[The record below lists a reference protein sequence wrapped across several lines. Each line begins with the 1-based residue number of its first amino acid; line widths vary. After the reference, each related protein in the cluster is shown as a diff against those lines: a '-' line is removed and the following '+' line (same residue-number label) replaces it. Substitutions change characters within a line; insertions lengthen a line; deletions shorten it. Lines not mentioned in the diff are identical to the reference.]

1 MQDDKYYCE
10 IRTKN
15 IHKYTNS
22 NGEIEID
29 EGKNYVFEVKIQ
41 AVDFEYS
48 RAKDD
53 LEELDDKDE
62 NYMNKYKRIIDD
74 SIIIKCL
81 LKGSLYN
88 LRLIANDRTCFLFPK
103 GSFDAMVTFDW
114 FWTDWWYRNTCNKIR
129 VIKQLQ
135 PYI

>member
-1 MQDDKYYCE
+1 MMKDIIIMDFRAILVGKVFEYIDDDKDELILKIMQDDKYYCE

-74 SIIIKCL
+74 SIIIFATE
-81 LKGSLYN
+81 
-88 LRLIANDRTCFLFPK
+88 IEE
-103 GSFDAMVTFDW
+103 
-114 FWTDWWYRNTCNKIR
+114 
-129 VIKQLQ
+129 
-135 PYI
+135 